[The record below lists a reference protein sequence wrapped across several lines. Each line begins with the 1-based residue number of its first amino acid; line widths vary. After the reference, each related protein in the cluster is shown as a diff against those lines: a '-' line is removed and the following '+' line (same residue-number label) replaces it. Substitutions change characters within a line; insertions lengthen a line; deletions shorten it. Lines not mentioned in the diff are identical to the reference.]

1 MVNERTGKLPQ
12 TPTHGQRPRALLPP
26 TAPLTWASKQH
37 LLAGFAQPDAM
48 DAIAALIFC
57 RELPAGDA
65 VQSES
70 TFPPAGGPP
79 SAPSGEGRGRRGRRG
94 VTRSMVT
101 TLGPKMAAEWG
112 GGAGYSGSGPG
123 RSRWRWS
130 GSMWVRSVLL
140 LLGGLRASATSTP
153 VSLGS
158 SPPCRHHVPS
168 DTEVGRQG
176 RERALSG

>member
-1 MVNERTGKLPQ
+1 MKELENCLRHPHTANARAPFFLPQ
-12 TPTHGQRPRALLPP
+12 PHSRGPPNSIYWPASRNQTRWTRSPPSSSAANFQRVTLSNRRAP
-26 TAPLTWASKQH
+26 
-37 LLAGFAQPDAM
+37 
-48 DAIAALIFC
+48 FC
-57 RELPAGDA
+57 RR
-65 VQSES
+65 
-70 TFPPAGGPP
+70 GPP
-79 SAPSGEGRGRRGRRG
+79 SAASGEGRGRRGRRG